1 MTYEMWF
8 DLLLSFL
15 VLLLTGLWIA
25 ERRGR

>member
-8 DLLLSFL
+8 DLLLAFL
-15 VLLLTGLWIA
+15 VLLLTVLWIA